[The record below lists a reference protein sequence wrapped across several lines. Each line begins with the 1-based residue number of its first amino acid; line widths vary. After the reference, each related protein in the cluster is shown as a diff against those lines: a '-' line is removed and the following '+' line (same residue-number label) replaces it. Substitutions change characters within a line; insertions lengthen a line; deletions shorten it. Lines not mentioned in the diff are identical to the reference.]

1 MSTLKSF
8 TLYVTMVNTGPLL
21 IAVVLLIR
29 FTSSSNYQQTLA
41 TYTASLIEHL
51 ASHQTGTFDCWLYH
65 ACSDPP
71 GTSGLLQAI
80 AVQLEMQWIPR
91 RTIDSRF
98 PWTEDTLNWNR
109 PSLVII
115 HVEFI
120 SHNPVLILLSFQSKM
135 ISVLTFSS
143 SITTGQLFNV
153 AFLSVIEESMI
164 FPDIHARRFVR
175 TRKFKTPKEMFP
187 DQSRYLHGLPL
198 RYSVLNGFL
207 NACIGDN
214 CQGYDVTL
222 AKEFARYLN
231 TTAQYVKFV
240 CPYKINKEKD
250 SESNCIYNVTFEPD
264 CPFDIFADSA
274 TGEQFIRHYLDK
286 PVPLEN
292 VFLAPRGRSLN
303 IAELFL
309 QPFQTELWILFF
321 IGMVTIKL
329 VSLLIPNTFKNDPIL
344 LPICGFERFSL
355 NQADRNE
362 KLVML
367 SLIALFF
374 FISNAYETKI
384 ISLMSNK
391 PRVESLTTL
400 QDVLNSAT
408 QVKAERFLAASFP
421 MFKALYSYHDQGP
434 NALDG
439 TSVYLMNGV
448 VGSLLI
454 QRPVNWDYRSNQ
466 PRYKVMD
473 EKLAMIV
480 GFYPLPVRSALKP
493 HFRFVQKALFESG
506 ILSRWRQEWFVQ
518 GDLKYSNITLP
529 GGVNPS
535 SDILTYSDLMPA
547 WFVVLVGALLSAV
560 VFVLEVFGTR
570 LLKKLLLI
578 AMIYKF
584 LKR

>member
-1 MSTLKSF
+1 MESVTPF
-8 TLYVTMVNTGPLL
+8 ETMVTISPFL
-21 IAVVLLIR
+21 VVVLLLIR
-29 FTSSSNYQQTLA
+29 FTSTSDYHQTLA
-41 TYTASLIEHL
+41 TYIASLTKHL
-51 ASHQTGTFDCWLYH
+51 ASNQTGTFDCWLYH

-91 RTIDSRF
+91 RIIDSRF
-98 PWTEDTLNWNR
+98 PWTEETLNWNR
-109 PSLVII
+109 PSLVVI
-115 HVEFI
+115 HVEFT
-120 SHNPVLILLSFQSKM
+120 SHNPSVLANCGALLGLLDRQTRVLILLSFQSKM

-153 AFLSVIEESMI
+153 AFLSVVEESMI
-164 FPDIHARRFVR
+164 FPDIHVRRFVR
-175 TRKFKTPKEMFP
+175 TRKFKTPDEMFP

-207 NACIGDN
+207 NACIGNN
-214 CQGYDVTL
+214 CQGFDVTL

-231 TTAQYVKFV
+231 TTPQYVKFV

-250 SESNCIYNVTFEPD
+250 SESNCIYNVTYEPD

-391 PRVESLTTL
+391 PRVASLATL
-400 QDVLNSAT
+400 QDVLNSVT
-408 QVKAERFLAASFP
+408 QVKAERFLADSFP
-421 MFKALYSYHDQGP
+421 MFKLLYSYHDQGP

-454 QRPVNWDYRSNQ
+454 QRPVNWDYESNQ

-518 GDLKYSNITLP
+518 GDLKYSNSTLP

-547 WFVVLVGALLSAV
+547 WFVVLTG
-560 VFVLEVFGTR
+560 GTKGKTT
-570 LLKKLLLI
+570 LHI
-578 AMIYKF
+578 APE
-584 LKR
+584 